1 MSKII
6 LQSLHL
12 VNFKGVRDMEI
23 AFEPGTNQVRG
34 ENGTGKTT
42 IFDAFTWLLFGKDSS
57 NRSDSNFNI
66 KTLDEQGKPILKL
79 EHSVTAILLV
89 DGKELKLKRMYR
101 EKWEKPTGTTTET
114 LKNHET
120 LFYVND
126 VKLPTKRDYDAK
138 ISGIIAENVF
148 RMITNPF
155 YFTSLKPEDQKAMLL
170 EMAGDVTDEDVARLS
185 PDFADFLTAL
195 AGTDIQEKAKEVKAK
210 KRACNDELSLIPSKI
225 ETAEKLKPEAEDW
238 DALSAA
244 LADKRRELAD
254 IDALMRNDKS
264 SQNAQIYEKRNTL
277 QQAINQK
284 KLDQA
289 NRVSALRLSAD
300 TTYNEAVRNAENE
313 AAARRAEIQKA
324 INGKETERINR
335 EGVVRQVAGK
345 SYTDAKAKVNELE
358 TAIKSKKAA
367 IKGLEATKGNL
378 ESDIMDAQSNVSDT
392 EKTIAEKT
400 QEIEACRAEY
410 RTIYASQ
417 VSFDDPNAFICPTCK
432 RPLEAD
438 DVEAKRAELEANF
451 NAQKAEKIKANKDRG
466 MGLKAKLE
474 SLQAT
479 LTRQKKTLAD
489 KDSALIEATQ
499 AIEKA
504 EGELKALEIEL
515 VSANANV
522 PAAPDYNAALASDSI
537 YQGILSEI
545 NSFKQSYSEVA
556 VAQVSRPDYAEIE
569 KTDSQLI
576 QIKND
581 LVELQNQLDA
591 IGEPSQ
597 ADLFDGGADYEGQKK
612 AINDEIDALN
622 QRIGKK
628 TILERAQ
635 KEIDELEAQRDN
647 LNQEVADLEQWEYQ
661 ALQFQKA
668 KDDELLKRINNLF
681 QVVSFSFV
689 ASQLNG
695 GEKLTCVC
703 TVNGTPYPDVNTAGK
718 INAGLDIINAICKA
732 KGVNAPIFVDNAE
745 SVNDVLATESQKILL
760 IVTTDKTIT
769 IKH

>member
-1 MSKII
+1 MSNII

-12 VNFKGVRDMEI
+12 VNFKGVRELE
-23 AFEPGTNQVRG
+23 ASFEPGTSLVCG

-42 IFDAFTWLLFGKDSS
+42 VFDAFTWLLFGKDST

-66 KTLDEQGKPILKL
+66 KTLDEQGKPILRL

-101 EKWEKPTGTTTET
+101 EKWEKPSGTTTET

-126 VKLPTKRDYDAK
+126 VKLPTKREYDAR
-138 ISGIIAENVF
+138 ISGIISENVF

-155 YFTSLKPEDQKAMLL
+155 YFTSLKAEDQKAMLL
-170 EMAGDVTDEDVARLS
+170 DMAGDVTDADVASLD
-185 PDFADFLTAL
+185 PAFADFLTAL
-195 AGTDIQEKAKEVKAK
+195 AGTDIWEKAKEVKAK
-210 KRACNDELSLIPSKI
+210 KSACNEELRLIPSKI

-238 DALSAA
+238 DALDAA
-244 LADKRRELAD
+244 LAEKRKELAD

-264 SQNAQIYEKRNTL
+264 AQNAQVYEQRNRL
-277 QQAINQK
+277 QAQINGK
-284 KLDQA
+284 KLERS
-289 NRVSALRLSAD
+289 NRVSTLHLNAD
-300 TTYNEAVRNAENE
+300 AIYNENVRKSENVAAQQRQEKQRAINE
-313 AAARRAEIQKA
+313 ARQNQA
-324 INGKETERINR
+324 NR
-335 EGVVRQVAGK
+335 EGVVRSEAGK
-345 SYTDAKAKVNELE
+345 AYTEAKARVQEIE
-358 TAIKSKKAA
+358 TAITGKRAA
-367 IKGLEATKGNL
+367 IKGLEATKSNL

-392 EKTIAEKT
+392 ESNISEKT
-400 QEIEACRAEY
+400 SEIESLRAEY
-410 RTIYASQ
+410 RSLYASQ
-417 VSFDDPNAFICPTCK
+417 VSFDPDAFICPTCK

-438 DVEAKRAELEANF
+438 DVDAKRAELEANF
-451 NAQKAEKIKANKDRG
+451 NAQKAEKIKANTDKG
-466 MGLKAKLE
+466 KALKAKLE
-474 SLQAT
+474 ALQAT

-489 KDSALIEATQ
+489 KDSSLIETTQ

-504 EGELKALEIEL
+504 EAELKALEVEL
-515 VSANANV
+515 VSAKANV
-522 PAAPDYNAALASDSI
+522 PSVPDYAAALAADQE
-537 YQGILSEI
+537 YQQHTKAI
-545 NSFKQSYSEVA
+545 EVLTKDMEA
-556 VAQVSRPDYAEIE
+556 IVAEPVEKPDYAKIE
-569 KTDSQLI
+569 MADQVVIGLT
-576 QIKND
+576 ND
-581 LVELQNQLDA
+581 INELQNQLDA
-591 IGEPSQ
+591 IQEPSQ
-597 ADLFDGGADYEGQKK
+597 AELFNTPADYEGQKK

-628 TILERAQ
+628 AVIERAQ
-635 KEIDELEAQRDN
+635 KEIDELETQRTN

-668 KDDELLKRINNLF
+668 KDAELLKRINNLF

-703 TVNGTPYPDVNTAGK
+703 TVNGTPYPDVNNAGK

-745 SVNDVLATESQKILL
+745 SVNDVLPTSSQKILL
-760 IVTTDKTIT
+760 TVTKDPSIT

>member
-1 MSKII
+1 MSNII

-12 VNFKGVRDMEI
+12 VNFKGVRELE
-23 AFEPGTNQVRG
+23 ASFEPGTSLVCG

-42 IFDAFTWLLFGKDSS
+42 VFDAFTWLLFGKDST

-66 KTLDEQGKPILKL
+66 KTLDEQGKPILRL

-101 EKWEKPTGTTTET
+101 EKWEKPSGTTTET

-126 VKLPTKRDYDAK
+126 VKLPTKREYDAR
-138 ISGIIAENVF
+138 ISGIISENVF

-155 YFTSLKPEDQKAMLL
+155 YFTSLKAEDQKAMLL
-170 EMAGDVTDEDVARLS
+170 DMAGDVTDADVARLD
-185 PDFADFLTAL
+185 PAFADFLTAL
-195 AGTDIQEKAKEVKAK
+195 AGTDIWEKAKEVKAK
-210 KRACNDELSLIPSKI
+210 KSACNEELRVIPSKI

-238 DALSAA
+238 DALDAA
-244 LADKRRELAD
+244 LAEKRKELAD

-264 SQNAQIYEKRNTL
+264 AQNAQVYEQRNRL
-277 QQAINQK
+277 QAQINGK
-284 KLDQA
+284 KLERS
-289 NRVSALRLSAD
+289 NRVSTLHLNAD
-300 TTYNEAVRNAENE
+300 AIYNENVRKSENVAAQQRQEKQRAINE
-313 AAARRAEIQKA
+313 ARQNQA
-324 INGKETERINR
+324 NR
-335 EGVVRQVAGK
+335 EGVVRSEAGK
-345 SYTDAKAKVNELE
+345 AYTEAKARVQEIE
-358 TAIKSKKAA
+358 TAITGKRAA
-367 IKGLEATKGNL
+367 IKGLEATKANL

-392 EKTIAEKT
+392 ESNISEKT
-400 QEIEACRAEY
+400 SEIESLRAEY
-410 RTIYASQ
+410 RSLYASQ
-417 VSFDDPNAFICPTCK
+417 VSFDPDAFICPTCK

-438 DVEAKRAELEANF
+438 DVDAKRAELEANF
-451 NAQKAEKIKANKDRG
+451 NAQKAEKIKANTDKG
-466 MGLKAKLE
+466 KALKAKLE
-474 SLQAT
+474 ALQAT

-489 KDSALIEATQ
+489 KDSSLIETTQ

-504 EGELKALEIEL
+504 EAELKALEVEL
-515 VSANANV
+515 VSAKANV
-522 PAAPDYNAALASDSI
+522 PSVPDYAAALAADQE
-537 YQGILSEI
+537 YQQHTKAI
-545 NSFKQSYSEVA
+545 EVLTKDMEA
-556 VAQVSRPDYAEIE
+556 IVAEPVEKPDYAKIE
-569 KTDSQLI
+569 MADQVVIGLT
-576 QIKND
+576 ND
-581 LVELQNQLDA
+581 INELQNQLDA
-591 IGEPSQ
+591 IQEPSQ
-597 ADLFDGGADYEGQKK
+597 AELFNTPADYEGQKK

-628 TILERAQ
+628 AVIERAQ
-635 KEIDELEAQRDN
+635 KEIDELETQRTN

-668 KDDELLKRINNLF
+668 KDAELLKRINNLF

-703 TVNGTPYPDVNTAGK
+703 TVNGTPYPDVNNAGK

-745 SVNDVLATESQKILL
+745 SVNDVLPTSSQKILL
-760 IVTTDKTIT
+760 TVTKDPSIT

>member
-1 MSKII
+1 MSNII
-6 LQSLHL
+6 LRSLHL

-23 AFEPGTNQVRG
+23 AFEPGTNEVRG

-42 IFDAFTWLLFGKDSS
+42 IFDAFTWLLFGKDSA

-79 EHSVTAILLV
+79 EHSVTAILIV

-126 VKLPTKRDYDAK
+126 VKQPTKRDYDAK

-155 YFTSLKPEDQKAMLL
+155 YFTSLKAEDQKAMLL

-185 PDFADFLTAL
+185 PEFADFLTAL
-195 AGTDIQEKAKEVKAK
+195 AGTDIQEKAKEVKAR
-210 KRACNDELSLIPSKI
+210 KRACNEELNLIPSKI
-225 ETAEKLKPEAEDW
+225 ETSEKLKPEAEDW

-244 LADKRRELAD
+244 IADKRKQLAD

-264 SQNAQIYEKRNTL
+264 AQNAQVYEQRNSL
-277 QQAINQK
+277 QTAINNK
-284 KLDQA
+284 RLEESK
-289 NRVSALRLSAD
+289 RVSALRISAD
-300 TTYNEAVRNAENE
+300 ATYNEAVRKAEND

-345 SYTDAKAKVNELE
+345 AYTDAQAKVGETE
-358 TAIKSKKAA
+358 TAINGKKAA

-410 RTIYASQ
+410 RTLYASQ
-417 VSFDDPNAFICPTCK
+417 VTFDENAFVCPTCK

-451 NAQKAEKIKANKDRG
+451 NAQKAERIKANTERG
-466 MGLKAKLE
+466 KGLKAKLE

-489 KDSALIEATQ
+489 KDSALIETAQ

-504 EGELKALEIEL
+504 EAELKALEIEL
-515 VSANANV
+515 VSAKANV
-522 PAAPDYNAALASDSI
+522 PTAPDYNAALAADSI
-537 YQGILSEI
+537 YQGIVADIEA
-545 NSFKQSYSEVA
+545 FKADYSAVA
-556 VAQVSRPDYAEIE
+556 VAEVVRPDYAEIE
-569 KTDSQLI
+569 KGDALLI
-576 QIKND
+576 EIKNA
-581 LVELQNQLDA
+581 LTELQNRLDA
-591 IGEPSQ
+591 IGEPAQ
-597 ADLFDGGADYEGQKK
+597 ADLFDGGADYEAQKK

-628 TILERAQ
+628 ATLERAQ

-647 LNQEVADLEQWEYQ
+647 LNQEVADLENWEYQ

-681 QVVSFSFV
+681 RVVSFSFV
-689 ASQLNG
+689 AAQLNG

>member
-1 MSKII
+1 MSNII

-12 VNFKGVRDMEI
+12 VNFKGVRELE
-23 AFEPGTNQVRG
+23 ASFEPGTSLVCG

-42 IFDAFTWLLFGKDSS
+42 VFDAFTWLLFGKDST

-66 KTLDEQGKPILKL
+66 KTLDEQGKPILRL

-101 EKWEKPTGTTTET
+101 EKWEKPSGTTTET

-126 VKLPTKRDYDAK
+126 VKLPTKREYDAR
-138 ISGIIAENVF
+138 ISGIISENVF

-155 YFTSLKPEDQKAMLL
+155 YFTSLKAEDQKAMLL
-170 EMAGDVTDEDVARLS
+170 DMAGDVTDADVARLD
-185 PDFADFLTAL
+185 PAFADFLTAL
-195 AGTDIQEKAKEVKAK
+195 AGTDIWEKAKEVKAK
-210 KRACNDELSLIPSKI
+210 KSACNEELRLIPSKI

-238 DALSAA
+238 DALDAA
-244 LADKRRELAD
+244 LAEKRKELAD

-264 SQNAQIYEKRNTL
+264 AQNAQVYEQRNRL
-277 QQAINQK
+277 QAQINGK
-284 KLDQA
+284 KLERS
-289 NRVSALRLSAD
+289 NRVSTLHLNAD
-300 TTYNEAVRNAENE
+300 AVYNENVRKSENVAAQQRQEKQRAINE
-313 AAARRAEIQKA
+313 ARQNQA
-324 INGKETERINR
+324 NR
-335 EGVVRQVAGK
+335 EGVVRSEAGK
-345 SYTDAKAKVNELE
+345 AYTEAKARVQEIE
-358 TAIKSKKAA
+358 TAITGKRAA
-367 IKGLEATKGNL
+367 IKGLEATKANL

-392 EKTIAEKT
+392 ESNISEKT
-400 QEIEACRAEY
+400 SEIESLRAEY
-410 RTIYASQ
+410 RSLYASQ
-417 VSFDDPNAFICPTCK
+417 VSFDPDAFICPTCK

-438 DVEAKRAELEANF
+438 DVDAKRAELEANF
-451 NAQKAEKIKANKDRG
+451 NAQKAEKIKANTDKG
-466 MGLKAKLE
+466 KALKAKLE
-474 SLQAT
+474 ALQTT

-489 KDSALIEATQ
+489 KDSSLIETTQ

-504 EGELKALEIEL
+504 EAELKALEVEL
-515 VSANANV
+515 VSAKANV
-522 PAAPDYNAALASDSI
+522 PSVPDYAAALAADQE
-537 YQGILSEI
+537 YQQHTKAI
-545 NSFKQSYSEVA
+545 EVLTKDMEA
-556 VAQVSRPDYAEIE
+556 IVAEPVEKPDYAKIE
-569 KTDSQLI
+569 MADQVVIGLT
-576 QIKND
+576 ND
-581 LVELQNQLDA
+581 INELQNQLDA
-591 IGEPSQ
+591 IQEPSQ
-597 ADLFDGGADYEGQKK
+597 AELFNTPADYEGQKK

-628 TILERAQ
+628 AVIERAQ
-635 KEIDELEAQRDN
+635 KEIDELETQRTN

-668 KDDELLKRINNLF
+668 KDAELLKRINNLF

-695 GEKLTCVC
+695 GAKLTCVC
-703 TVNGTPYPDVNTAGK
+703 TVNGTPYPDVNNAGK

-745 SVNDVLATESQKILL
+745 SVNDVLPTSSQKILL
-760 IVTTDKTIT
+760 TVTKDPSIT

>member
-1 MSKII
+1 MSNII

-12 VNFKGVRDMEI
+12 VNFKGVRELE
-23 AFEPGTNQVRG
+23 ASFEPGTSLVCG

-42 IFDAFTWLLFGKDSS
+42 VFDAFTWLLFGKDST

-66 KTLDEQGKPILKL
+66 KTLDEQGKPILRL

-101 EKWEKPTGTTTET
+101 EKWEKPSGTTTET

-126 VKLPTKRDYDAK
+126 VKLPTKREYDAR
-138 ISGIIAENVF
+138 ISGIISENVF

-155 YFTSLKPEDQKAMLL
+155 YFTSLKAEDQKAMLL
-170 EMAGDVTDEDVARLS
+170 EMAGDVTDADVARLD
-185 PDFADFLTAL
+185 PAFDDFLTAL
-195 AGTDIQEKAKEVKAK
+195 AGTDIWEKAKEVKAK
-210 KRACNDELSLIPSKI
+210 KSACNEELRVIPSKI

-238 DALSAA
+238 DALDAA
-244 LADKRRELAD
+244 LAEKRKELAD

-264 SQNAQIYEKRNTL
+264 AQNAQVYEQRNRL
-277 QQAINQK
+277 QAQINGK
-284 KLDQA
+284 KLERS
-289 NRVSALRLSAD
+289 NRVSTLHLNAD
-300 TTYNEAVRNAENE
+300 AVYNENVRKSENVAAQQRQEKQRAINE
-313 AAARRAEIQKA
+313 ARQNQA
-324 INGKETERINR
+324 NR
-335 EGVVRQVAGK
+335 EGVVRSEAGK
-345 SYTDAKAKVNELE
+345 AYTEAKARVQEIE
-358 TAIKSKKAA
+358 TAITGKRAA
-367 IKGLEATKGNL
+367 IKGLEATKSNL

-392 EKTIAEKT
+392 ESNISEKT
-400 QEIEACRAEY
+400 SEIESLRAEY
-410 RTIYASQ
+410 RSLYASQ
-417 VSFDDPNAFICPTCK
+417 VSFDPDAFICPTCK

-438 DVEAKRAELEANF
+438 DVDAKRAELEANF
-451 NAQKAEKIKANKDRG
+451 NAQKAEKIKANTDKG
-466 MGLKAKLE
+466 KALKAKLE
-474 SLQAT
+474 ALQAT

-489 KDSALIEATQ
+489 KDCSLIETTQ

-504 EGELKALEIEL
+504 EAELKALEVEL
-515 VSANANV
+515 VSAKANV
-522 PAAPDYNAALASDSI
+522 PSVPDYAAALAADQE
-537 YQGILSEI
+537 YQQHTKAI
-545 NSFKQSYSEVA
+545 EVLTKDMEA
-556 VAQVSRPDYAEIE
+556 IVAEPVEKPDYAKIE
-569 KTDSQLI
+569 MADQVVIGLT
-576 QIKND
+576 ND
-581 LVELQNQLDA
+581 INELQNQLDA
-591 IGEPSQ
+591 IQEPSQ
-597 ADLFDGGADYEGQKK
+597 AELFNTPADYEGQKK

-628 TILERAQ
+628 AVIERAQ
-635 KEIDELEAQRDN
+635 KEIDELETQRTN

-668 KDDELLKRINNLF
+668 KDAELLKRINNLF

-703 TVNGTPYPDVNTAGK
+703 TVNGTPYPDVNNAGK

-745 SVNDVLATESQKILL
+745 SVNDVLPTSSQKILL
-760 IVTTDKTIT
+760 TVTKDPSIT

>member
-1 MSKII
+1 MSNII

-12 VNFKGVRDMEI
+12 VNFKGVRELE
-23 AFEPGTNQVRG
+23 ASFEPGTSLVCG

-42 IFDAFTWLLFGKDSS
+42 VFDAFTWLLFGKDST

-66 KTLDEQGKPILKL
+66 KTLDEQGKPILRL

-101 EKWEKPTGTTTET
+101 EKWEKPSGTTTET

-126 VKLPTKRDYDAK
+126 VKLPTKREYDAR
-138 ISGIIAENVF
+138 ISGIISENVF

-155 YFTSLKPEDQKAMLL
+155 YFTSLKAEDQKAMLL
-170 EMAGDVTDEDVARLS
+170 DMAGDVTDADVARLD
-185 PDFADFLTAL
+185 PAFADFLTAL
-195 AGTDIQEKAKEVKAK
+195 AGTDIWEKAKEVKAK
-210 KRACNDELSLIPSKI
+210 KSACNEELRLIPSKI

-238 DALSAA
+238 DALDAA
-244 LADKRRELAD
+244 LAEKRKELAD

-264 SQNAQIYEKRNTL
+264 AQNAQVYEQRNRL
-277 QQAINQK
+277 QAQINGK
-284 KLDQA
+284 KLERS
-289 NRVSALRLSAD
+289 NRVSTLHLNAD
-300 TTYNEAVRNAENE
+300 AVYNENVRKSENVAAQQRQEKQRAINE
-313 AAARRAEIQKA
+313 ARQNQA
-324 INGKETERINR
+324 NR
-335 EGVVRQVAGK
+335 EGVVRSEAGK
-345 SYTDAKAKVNELE
+345 AYTEAKARVQEIE
-358 TAIKSKKAA
+358 TAITGKRAA
-367 IKGLEATKGNL
+367 IKGLEATKSNL

-392 EKTIAEKT
+392 ESNISEKT
-400 QEIEACRAEY
+400 SEIESLRAEY
-410 RTIYASQ
+410 RSLYASQ
-417 VSFDDPNAFICPTCK
+417 VSFDPDAFICPTCK

-438 DVEAKRAELEANF
+438 DVDAKRAELEANF
-451 NAQKAEKIKANKDRG
+451 NAQKAEKIKANTDKG
-466 MGLKAKLE
+466 KALKAKLE
-474 SLQAT
+474 ALQAT

-489 KDSALIEATQ
+489 KDCSLIETTQ

-504 EGELKALEIEL
+504 EAELKALEVEL
-515 VSANANV
+515 VSAKANV
-522 PAAPDYNAALASDSI
+522 PSVPDYAAALAADQE
-537 YQGILSEI
+537 YQQHTKAI
-545 NSFKQSYSEVA
+545 EVLTKDMEA
-556 VAQVSRPDYAEIE
+556 IVAEPVEKPDYAKIE
-569 KTDSQLI
+569 MADQVVIGLT
-576 QIKND
+576 ND
-581 LVELQNQLDA
+581 INELQNQLDA
-591 IGEPSQ
+591 IQEPSQ
-597 ADLFDGGADYEGQKK
+597 AELFNTPADYEGQKK

-628 TILERAQ
+628 AVIERAQ
-635 KEIDELEAQRDN
+635 KEIDELETQRTN

-668 KDDELLKRINNLF
+668 KDAELLKRINNLF

-703 TVNGTPYPDVNTAGK
+703 TVNGTPYPDVNNAGK

-745 SVNDVLATESQKILL
+745 SVNDVLPTSSQKILL
-760 IVTTDKTIT
+760 TVTKDPSIT

>member
-1 MSKII
+1 MSNII

-12 VNFKGVRDMEI
+12 VNFKGVRELE
-23 AFEPGTNQVRG
+23 ASFEPGTSLVCG

-42 IFDAFTWLLFGKDSS
+42 VFDAFTWLLFGKDST

-66 KTLDEQGKPILKL
+66 KTLDEQGKPILRL

-101 EKWEKPTGTTTET
+101 EKWEKPSGTTTET

-126 VKLPTKRDYDAK
+126 VKLPTKREYDAR
-138 ISGIIAENVF
+138 ISGIISENVF

-155 YFTSLKPEDQKAMLL
+155 YFTSLKAEDQKAMLL
-170 EMAGDVTDEDVARLS
+170 DMAGDVTDADVARLD
-185 PDFADFLTAL
+185 PAFADFLTAL
-195 AGTDIQEKAKEVKAK
+195 AGTDIWEKAKEVKAK
-210 KRACNDELSLIPSKI
+210 KSACNEELRVIPSKI

-238 DALSAA
+238 DALDAA
-244 LADKRRELAD
+244 LAEKRKELAD

-264 SQNAQIYEKRNTL
+264 AHNAQVYEQRNRL
-277 QQAINQK
+277 QAQINGK
-284 KLDQA
+284 KLERS
-289 NRVSALRLSAD
+289 NRVSTLHLNAD
-300 TTYNEAVRNAENE
+300 AVYNENVRKSENVAAQQRQEKQRAINE
-313 AAARRAEIQKA
+313 ARQNLA
-324 INGKETERINR
+324 NR
-335 EGVVRQVAGK
+335 EGVVRSEAGK
-345 SYTDAKAKVNELE
+345 AYTEAKARVQEIE
-358 TAIKSKKAA
+358 TAITGKRAA
-367 IKGLEATKGNL
+367 IKGLEATKANL

-392 EKTIAEKT
+392 ESNISEKT
-400 QEIEACRAEY
+400 SEIESLRAEY
-410 RTIYASQ
+410 RSLYASQ
-417 VSFDDPNAFICPTCK
+417 VSFDPDAFICPTCK

-438 DVEAKRAELEANF
+438 DVDAKRAELEANF
-451 NAQKAEKIKANKDRG
+451 NAQKAEKIKANTDKG
-466 MGLKAKLE
+466 KALKAKLE
-474 SLQAT
+474 ALQAT

-489 KDSALIEATQ
+489 KDSSLIETTQ

-504 EGELKALEIEL
+504 EAELKALEVEL
-515 VSANANV
+515 VSAKANV
-522 PAAPDYNAALASDSI
+522 PSVPDYAAALAADQE
-537 YQGILSEI
+537 YQQHTKAI
-545 NSFKQSYSEVA
+545 EVLTKDMEA
-556 VAQVSRPDYAEIE
+556 IVAEPVEKPDYAKIE
-569 KTDSQLI
+569 MADQVVIGLT
-576 QIKND
+576 ND
-581 LVELQNQLDA
+581 INELQNQLDA
-591 IGEPSQ
+591 IQEPSQ
-597 ADLFDGGADYEGQKK
+597 AELFNTPADYEGQKK

-628 TILERAQ
+628 AVIERAQ
-635 KEIDELEAQRDN
+635 KEIDELETQRTN

-668 KDDELLKRINNLF
+668 KDAELLKRINNLF

-703 TVNGTPYPDVNTAGK
+703 TVNGTPYPDVNNAGK

-745 SVNDVLATESQKILL
+745 SVNDVLPTSSQKILL
-760 IVTTDKTIT
+760 TVTKDPSIT